1 MEKQYAN
8 QIADIINISKNR
20 DYVPPDINGR
30 NLSELF
36 SLLQITKE
44 TAQSR
49 HTQCVRIPVE
59 VISPGILLTQQNIM
73 I

>member
-1 MEKQYAN
+1 M
-8 QIADIINISKNR
+8 I
-20 DYVPPDINGR
+20 
-30 NLSELF
+30 LSIT
-36 SLLQITKE
+36 QITKE
-44 TAQSR
+44 TPQSR